1 MVIQILGGGCPKCEQ
16 LAANAKTA
24 AEELGTSAT
33 IEKITDFDVIMEMGV
48 AVTPALAIDGVVK
61 SAGKVIPAD
70 KIKEFLG

>member
-24 AEELGTSAT
+24 AEEFGISVE
-33 IEKITDFDVIMEMGV
+33 IEKITDSDVIMEMGV
-48 AVTPALAIDGVVK
+48 VVTPALAIDGEVK
-61 SAGKVIPAD
+61 SVGKVIPAD